1 MPKGI
6 KNINNSKQSNMKVI
20 ELLISSPNLI
30 PREFSNNLDTSER
43 TTNKKIIN
51 NFIYYTPIS
60 FVKNKYYFPSTP
72 KKDMENKNDE
82 EDGEE
87 LVVKGRNLIDIFES
101 M

>member
-6 KNINNSKQSNMKVI
+6 KNINNSKQSNMVVI
-20 ELLISSPNLI
+20 ELLMSSPNLI
-30 PREFSNNLDTSER
+30 QRFFSHYLDTSER
-43 TTNKKIIN
+43 TASKKLLN

-72 KKDMENKNDE
+72 TKDMENKNDE
-82 EDGEE
+82 EEEEE

>member
-6 KNINNSKQSNMKVI
+6 KNINNSKQSNMDVI

-30 PREFSNNLDTSER
+30 PREFPNNLDTSER
-43 TTNKKIIN
+43 TTSKKILN

-72 KKDMENKNDE
+72 KKDMENKNNE
-82 EDGEE
+82 EDDEE

>member
-6 KNINNSKQSNMKVI
+6 KKINNSKQSNMGVI

-30 PREFSNNLDTSER
+30 PRDFSNNLESSER
-43 TTNKKIIN
+43 TSSKKFLN
-51 NFIYYTPIS
+51 NFVYYTPIS

>member
-6 KNINNSKQSNMKVI
+6 KNINNSKQSNMEVI

-30 PREFSNNLDTSER
+30 PREFSNNLDTSEK
-43 TTNKKIIN
+43 TTSKKILN
-51 NFIYYTPIS
+51 KFIYYTPIS

>member
-1 MPKGI
+1 MPKGM

-87 LVVKGRNLIDIFES
+87 LVVKGRNLINIFES

>member
-1 MPKGI
+1 MPKGM

-82 EDGEE
+82 EDEEE

>member
-6 KNINNSKQSNMKVI
+6 KNINNSKQSNMEVI

-43 TTNKKIIN
+43 NSSKKILN
-51 NFIYYTPIS
+51 KFIYYTPIS
-60 FVKNKYYFPSTP
+60 IVKNKYYFPSTP

>member
-6 KNINNSKQSNMKVI
+6 KNINNSKQSNMEVI
-20 ELLISSPNLI
+20 ELLMSSPNLI
-30 PREFSNNLDTSER
+30 PRNFSHNLDTSER
-43 TTNKKIIN
+43 TASTKLLN

-60 FVKNKYYFPSTP
+60 FAKNKYYFPSTP

-82 EDGEE
+82 EDEEE

>member
-6 KNINNSKQSNMKVI
+6 KNINNPKQSNMEVI

-30 PREFSNNLDTSER
+30 PRDFSNNLDSSER
-43 TTNKKIIN
+43 TIN

-72 KKDMENKNDE
+72 KKDMENKNDDE
-82 EDGEE
+82 EEE
-87 LVVKGRNLIDIFES
+87 EIVVKGRNLIDIFES

>member
-6 KNINNSKQSNMKVI
+6 KNINNSKQSNMGVI

-30 PREFSNNLDTSER
+30 PRDFSNNLESSDR
-43 TTNKKIIN
+43 TTTKKLLN

-60 FVKNKYYFPSTP
+60 YVKNKLYFPSTP

>member
-6 KNINNSKQSNMKVI
+6 KNINNSKQSMI

-30 PREFSNNLDTSER
+30 PRDFSNNLESSER
-43 TTNKKIIN
+43 TSSKKFLN
-51 NFIYYTPIS
+51 NFVYYTPIS

-72 KKDMENKNDE
+72 KKDMENKNDD
-82 EDGEE
+82 EDEEE
-87 LVVKGRNLIDIFES
+87 LIVKGRNLIEIFES

>member
-6 KNINNSKQSNMKVI
+6 KKINNSKQSNMGVI

-30 PREFSNNLDTSER
+30 PRDFSNNLESSER
-43 TTNKKIIN
+43 TSSKKFLN
-51 NFIYYTPIS
+51 NFVYYTPIY

-72 KKDMENKNDE
+72 KKDMENKNDD
-82 EDGEE
+82 EDEGE

>member
-6 KNINNSKQSNMKVI
+6 KNINNSKQSNMDVI

-43 TTNKKIIN
+43 TTNKKILN

-72 KKDMENKNDE
+72 KKDMENKNNE
-82 EDGEE
+82 EDDEE

>member
-6 KNINNSKQSNMKVI
+6 KNINKSKQSDMGVI

-30 PREFSNNLDTSER
+30 PRDFSNNLESSER
-43 TTNKKIIN
+43 TSSKKFLN
-51 NFIYYTPIS
+51 NFVYYTPIS

-72 KKDMENKNDE
+72 KKDMENKNDD
-82 EDGEE
+82 EDEGE

>member
-82 EDGEE
+82 EDEEE

>member
-6 KNINNSKQSNMKVI
+6 KNINNSKQSNMDVI

-43 TTNKKIIN
+43 TTSKKILN

-72 KKDMENKNDE
+72 KKDMENKNNE
-82 EDGEE
+82 EDDEE

>member
-6 KNINNSKQSNMKVI
+6 KNINNSKQSNMDVI

-43 TTNKKIIN
+43 TKSKKILN

-60 FVKNKYYFPSTP
+60 FVKNKNYFPSTP
-72 KKDMENKNDE
+72 KKDMKNKNNE
-82 EDGEE
+82 EDDEE

>member
-1 MPKGI
+1 MPKGM

>member
-6 KNINNSKQSNMKVI
+6 KNINNSKQSMI

-30 PREFSNNLDTSER
+30 PRDFSNNLESSDR
-43 TTNKKIIN
+43 TTSNKLLN

-60 FVKNKYYFPSTP
+60 YVKNKYYFPSTP
-72 KKDMENKNDE
+72 KKDMENKNDD
-82 EDGEE
+82 EDEEE
-87 LVVKGRNLIDIFES
+87 LIVKGRNLIEIFES

>member
-6 KNINNSKQSNMKVI
+6 KNINNSKQSNMEVI

-30 PREFSNNLDTSER
+30 PRDFSNNLDTSER
-43 TTNKKIIN
+43 KTSKKILDN
-51 NFIYYTPIS
+51 YIYYTPIS

-72 KKDMENKNDE
+72 KKDMENKNDD
-82 EDGEE
+82 EDEEE